1 MTETLPIGLHSTK
14 EELIAATEYVVEAT
28 RYEEF
33 ALWKEFNNQIK
44 WGDINFGGYGIYLGN
59 VGNMPVMLSI
69 RFQQLNNHL
78 VMFYEPTSQMV
89 DWRMVEEW
97 IDRVPI
103 VAQKGK
109 RDAQSDAM
117 NFRIAQFQK

>member
-1 MTETLPIGLHSTK
+1 
-14 EELIAATEYVVEAT
+14 
-28 RYEEF
+28 
-33 ALWKEFNNQIK
+33 
-44 WGDINFGGYGIYLGN
+44 
-59 VGNMPVMLSI
+59 MPVMLSI